1 MYIKRRADGKT
12 RGKGSSESRSGSFYI
27 GREGKKD
34 VVFLDVSNKM
44 IVLGVRRR
52 RCAWCEL
59 GRAML
64 KRDASADSILLV
76 ARDFVTLALRAVPL
90 EEPKPGARLEMSRK
104 RCAEFTVERMHPAGD
119 RLYAPI

>member
-1 MYIKRRADGKT
+1 MYIKNRADGET
-12 RGKGSSESRSGSFYI
+12 RGKRSSESRSGSFYI
-27 GREGKKD
+27 EREGKKD

-44 IVLGVRRR
+44 IVLGIRRR

-76 ARDFVTLALRAVPL
+76 ARDFVAADLSFTPPSIGGAWRALGNVAEALR
-90 EEPKPGARLEMSRK
+90 
-104 RCAEFTVERMHPAGD
+104 
-119 RLYAPI
+119 